1 MNMQVAAAKMS
12 NAFDSSPWVVVRSKP
27 QMERV
32 AEEEMTKRGM
42 TAYCPTYRY
51 EFKHHRNKKWI
62 IREWPLL
69 RGYLFLR
76 ADTIDW
82 YKLTRCKAVQAILR
96 SVGGEPIGL
105 APSVIEEIRA
115 RQVAGDFDMLR
126 VHGAVVKA
134 GLPVKVL
141 EGPLAGLESVVE
153 TVRNGKAASI
163 LVSIFGRQVET
174 TVPLENL
181 GRKG

>member
-1 MNMQVAAAKMS
+1 MNMQTVGQT
-12 NAFDSSPWVVVRSKP
+12 SPWVVVRSKP
-27 QMERV
+27 QMERI
-32 AEEEMTKRGM
+32 AEEEISKRGM
-42 TAYCPTYRY
+42 VAYCPVYRY
-51 EFKHHRNKKWI
+51 EFRHHRSKKWI
-62 IREWPLL
+62 IREFPLM

-76 ADTIDW
+76 ADNIDW
-82 YKLTRCKAVQAILR
+82 YKLTRCKAVLTILR

-105 APSVIEEIRA
+105 AAPVIEEIRA
-115 RQVAGDFDMLR
+115 RQAAGDFDMLR

-134 GLPVKVL
+134 GLQVKVL

-174 TVPLENL
+174 SVPLENL
-181 GRKG
+181 GRKE